1 MRNKR
6 NIKLLIYYNCLVV
19 KYKGIIVV
27 KILEKICESFLINI
41 FNNFKRKINV
51 EKYYKMKEIFSNVG
65 EIFSK
70 EIKF

>member
-6 NIKLLIYYNCLVV
+6 NIKLPTYHNCSAA
-19 KYKGIIVV
+19 KHKDITVV
-27 KILEKICESFLINI
+27 KISEKICESFLINI
-41 FNNFKRKINV
+41 FNNLKRKTNV
-51 EKYYKMKEIFSNVG
+51 EKHHKMKEILSNVG